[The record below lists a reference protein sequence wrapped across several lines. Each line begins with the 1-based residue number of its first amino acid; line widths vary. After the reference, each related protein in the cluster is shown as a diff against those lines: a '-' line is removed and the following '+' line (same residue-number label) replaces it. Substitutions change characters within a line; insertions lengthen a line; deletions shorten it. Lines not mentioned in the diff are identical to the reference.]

1 MQRDTRLTLNPA
13 AATRSAAVL
22 AKTRSSSLTWLNRL
36 EPYLYL
42 LPAVIAVGIWIYRPL
57 LQTIELSFYQW
68 NMLPTAPRTF
78 VGWQN
83 YAQLFALPEMSR
95 ALLNTAVYMLGI
107 LPLSVVLPM
116 VVAILTQDI
125 GKRARTLYRMLI
137 FLPVII
143 APVVVAVV
151 WRWILH
157 PTNGILNNTLEAL
170 SLIEEPL
177 RFFTD
182 ERLAIWAIIFI
193 TGWKLIGFSTLIFSA
208 ALTNINREY
217 IEAAQIDG
225 ASRWQI
231 TRFLLI
237 PLLSPTILFMTMLT
251 LLLASQWSFAY
262 INVLTQGG
270 PLNATTNIYFLLW
283 NYGFRSFAVGWSS
296 AAATVFFLGFSIIA
310 LLFIRLSSR
319 FAFYDN

>member
-1 MQRDTRLTLNPA
+1 MQQDTRISLSPIA
-13 AATRSAAVL
+13 APHSSTRRRANS
-22 AKTRSSSLTWLNRL
+22 TTWFNRL
-36 EPYLYL
+36 EPYLYI
-42 LPAVIAVGIWIYRPL
+42 LPAMIAIGIWIYRPL

-68 NMLPTAPRTF
+68 NMIPTAPRTF

-83 YAQLFALPEMSR
+83 YAQLFTLPEMSR
-95 ALLNTAVYMLGI
+95 ALVNTAIYMIGV
-107 LPLSVVLPM
+107 LPLSVLLPM
-116 VVAILTQDI
+116 VTAIVTQDI
-125 GKRARTLYRMLI
+125 GKRARTLYRMMI

-157 PTNGILNNTLEAL
+157 PINGIVNNTLEVTA
-170 SLIEEPL
+170 LIEEPL

-182 ERLAIWAIIFI
+182 ERLAIGTIIFI

-225 ASRWQI
+225 ASHWQI
-231 TRFLLI
+231 TRYLLV

-270 PLNATTNIYFLLW
+270 PLNATTNIYYLLW

-310 LLFIRLSSR
+310 LLFIRLTRR

>member
-1 MQRDTRLTLNPA
+1 MQTDTHLTLSPA
-13 AATRSAAVL
+13 AATRVGAIST
-22 AKTRSSSLTWLNRL
+22 KSRSSNISWLNRL
-36 EPYLYL
+36 EPFLYI
-42 LPAVIAVGIWIYRPL
+42 LPAVIAVSIWIYRPL

-95 ALLNTAVYMLGI
+95 ALANTAVYMLGI
-107 LPLSVVLPM
+107 LPLSVLLPM
-116 VVAILTQDI
+116 TVAILTQEI
-125 GKRARTLYRMLI
+125 GKHARTFYRMMI

-170 SLIEEPL
+170 TLIEEPL

-182 ERLAIWAIIFI
+182 ERLAIWTIIFI
-193 TGWKLIGFSTLIFSA
+193 TGWKLVGFSTLIFSA
-208 ALTNINREY
+208 ALANINREY
-217 IEAAQIDG
+217 IEAARIDG

-231 TRFLLI
+231 TRFLLV

-283 NYGFRSFAVGWSS
+283 NYGFRTFSVGWSS

>member
-13 AATRSAAVL
+13 AAARGSAISSKSRS
-22 AKTRSSSLTWLNRL
+22 TYITWLNRI
-36 EPYLYL
+36 EPYLYI

-78 VGWQN
+78 VGLQN

-95 ALLNTAVYMLGI
+95 ALVNTAVYMLGI
-107 LPLSVVLPM
+107 LPLSVLLPM
-116 VVAILTQDI
+116 TVAILTQEI
-125 GKRARTLYRMLI
+125 GKRARALYRMMI

-157 PTNGILNNTLEAL
+157 PTNGILNNALEAAA
-170 SLIEEPL
+170 LIEEPL

-208 ALTNINREY
+208 ALANINREY
-217 IEAAQIDG
+217 TEAAQIDG

-231 TRFLLI
+231 TRFLLV

-283 NYGFRSFAVGWSS
+283 NYGFRTFSVGWSS

-310 LLFIRLSSR
+310 LLFIRLSSQ

>member
-1 MQRDTRLTLNPA
+1 
-13 AATRSAAVL
+13 
-22 AKTRSSSLTWLNRL
+22 
-36 EPYLYL
+36 
-42 LPAVIAVGIWIYRPL
+42 
-57 LQTIELSFYQW
+57 
-68 NMLPTAPRTF
+68 
-78 VGWQN
+78 
-83 YAQLFALPEMSR
+83 MSR
-95 ALLNTAVYMLGI
+95 ALVNTAVYMLGI
-107 LPLSVVLPM
+107 LPLSVLLPM
-116 VVAILTQDI
+116 TVAILTQEI
-125 GKRARTLYRMLI
+125 GKRARALYRMMI

-157 PTNGILNNTLEAL
+157 PTNGILNNALEAAA
-170 SLIEEPL
+170 LIEEPL

-208 ALTNINREY
+208 ALANINREY
-217 IEAAQIDG
+217 TEAAQIDG

-231 TRFLLI
+231 TRFLLV

-283 NYGFRSFAVGWSS
+283 NYGFRTFSVGWSS

-310 LLFIRLSSR
+310 LLFIRLSSQ